1 MPTNET
7 RLSQRLGVSIRRLR
21 KARGWSQAE
30 LAEKVDVS
38 LDYISLLER
47 GQRAPALGV
56 LVQIAEIFRVSVD
69 EVLGRD
75 GEPDDWVREASGLLA
90 SVPTRVRGI
99 VLAMLRG
106 AARE

>member
-1 MPTNET
+1 MATNEK
-7 RLSQRLGVSIRRLR
+7 RLSQRMGGSIRRLR

-30 LAEKVDVS
+30 LAERVEVS
-38 LDYISLLER
+38 LDYVSLLER

-69 EVLGRD
+69 EVLGRGQD
-75 GEPDDWVREASGLLA
+75 PDDWLREAT
-90 SVPTRVRGI
+90 SVLGSIPQKSRGV

-106 AARE
+106 ARE

>member
-1 MPTNET
+1 M
-7 RLSQRLGVSIRRLR
+7 R

-38 LDYISLLER
+38 LDYVSLLER

-56 LVQIAEIFRVSVD
+56 LVQLAEIFRVSVD

-75 GEPDDWVREASGLLA
+75 GEVDDWIREATGLLG
-90 SVPTRVRGI
+90 SVPPRVRSV
-99 VLAMLRG
+99 VLAMLRV

>member
-1 MPTNET
+1 MATNEK
-7 RLSQRLGVSIRRLR
+7 RLSQRLGGSIRRLR
-21 KARGWSQAE
+21 QARGWSQAE

-38 LDYISLLER
+38 VDYVSLLER

-56 LVQIAEIFRVSVD
+56 LVQIAEIFKVSVD

-75 GEPDDWVREASGLLA
+75 AEADDWLREATGLLG
-90 SVPTRVRGI
+90 SVPPRVRSI

>member
-1 MPTNET
+1 MPTNEK
-7 RLSQRLGVSIRRLR
+7 RLSQRLGASIRRLR

-38 LDYISLLER
+38 LDYVSLLER
-47 GQRAPALGV
+47 GRRLPALGV
-56 LVQIAEIFRVSVD
+56 LVQISEIFGVSVD

-75 GEPDDWVREASGLLA
+75 ADGDDWIREATGLLG
-90 SVPTRVRGI
+90 SVPPRVRGI